1 MNKIKLLST
10 LLTVFML
17 AASSGIRAGVV
28 DTIITYSP
36 SMNKD
41 IKSIVILPDSY
52 ADTTKTFP
60 VLYLLHGH
68 SGDYSSWSKMA
79 PQLSSLVD
87 TYQMI
92 IVCADGGK
100 RSWYLDS
107 PVDTSFRY
115 ETYIMRE
122 LIPDIDTRYRT
133 DTVREKR
140 GITGLSMGGHGGLF
154 LGIKHR
160 DMFGAAGSMSGGL
173 DLLQKTA
180 SWKDK
185 QRILGDTATFKHNW
199 QIHSVIDIVNTLKD
213 GDIKLMI
220 DCGIDDYFIGI
231 NRAVR
236 EKLLQMKIAHD
247 YIERPGGH
255 NADYWRNSVNYQLLF
270 FHLYFQSNTLER

>member
-52 ADTTKTFP
+52 VDTTKTFP

-185 QRILGDTATFKHNW
+185 QRILGDTATYKHNW

-270 FHLYFQSNTLER
+270 FHLYFQSNTLAR

>member
-133 DTVREKR
+133 DTAREKR

-185 QRILGDTATFKHNW
+185 QRILGDTATYKHNW

>member
-1 MNKIKLLST
+1 
-10 LLTVFML
+10 ML
-17 AASSGIRAGVV
+17 VVTHVMHAGVV

-36 SMNKD
+36 SMNKE

-52 ADTTKTFP
+52 ADTTKSFP

-68 SGDYSSWSKMA
+68 SGDYSSWSRMA
-79 PQLSSLVD
+79 PQLSLLVD

-107 PVDTSFRY
+107 PVDTTFRY
-115 ETYIMRE
+115 ETYITKE
-122 LIPDIDTRYRT
+122 LIPDIDARYRT
-133 DTVREKR
+133 YPMREKR
-140 GITGLSMGGHGGLF
+140 GITGLSMGGHGGLY

-173 DLLQKTA
+173 DLLQKTN

-185 QRILGDTATFKHNW
+185 QRILGDTATYKYNW
-199 QIHSVIDIVNTLKD
+199 QIHSVIDIIHTLKD
-213 GDIKLMI
+213 GDIKLII
-220 DCGIDDYFIGI
+220 DCGVDDYFIGI
-231 NRAVR
+231 NRAVN

-255 NADYWRNSVNYQLLF
+255 NADYWRNSIHYQLLF
-270 FHLYFQSNTLER
+270 FHLFFQSSTW

>member
-185 QRILGDTATFKHNW
+185 QRILGDTATYKHNW